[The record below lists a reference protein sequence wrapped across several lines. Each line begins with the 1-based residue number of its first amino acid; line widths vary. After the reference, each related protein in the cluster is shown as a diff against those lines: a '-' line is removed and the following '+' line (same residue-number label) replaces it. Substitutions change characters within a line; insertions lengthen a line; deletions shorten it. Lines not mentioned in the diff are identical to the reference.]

1 MVVAVTADATT
12 SNNGLYICSE
22 NDGSSASDWARVGT
36 TYSVYGTDTDYG
48 DGLVPA
54 GASDGS
60 GTGFLKEDG
69 SWATPTGTT
78 YTTFTSSSSG
88 LVPAASGTSTAKF
101 LTQAGSFVAPD
112 TYGSGNSYAGGLMP
126 AGTSDGSGR
135 EFLREDGIWATP
147 TDTTYTAGT
156 NVSIDSATNEISAT
170 DTTYTAGTN
179 VPIDSATNEISATDT
194 TYTAGANVSIDSAT
208 NEISATDTT
217 YTAGTNVEIDSATN
231 VISATIPTAAF
242 DVLGGVKVGSG
253 LTMTSGV
260 LSADTQ
266 VQSSM
271 SNMGDVTV
279 ESQIGDIKLKTG
291 NPSVT
296 RLDVDNAGDVS
307 VSSKL
312 TVTGAADVLGGM
324 NAYGMST
331 FHMAPLNNEG
341 ELRFARS
348 DAGSALRYHSLK
360 TLSNGTAGLNYM
372 KFCVHDNSTTTG
384 QTDVMSLKGDGR
396 VGILTSTPACELHVD
411 GKARADQLEIKS
423 ESLPQLLV
431 EPVVEA
437 GADAQIIIRGH
448 RNGTTGAEQAQIRLE
463 NYDSHL
469 GSNHL
474 LGEIQGKVTDHVAN
488 TGSMIFK
495 TSPDGTSEV
504 PCLTLN
510 SSNNATF
517 AGNVTVNG
525 NLNGVTITPTLSLVG
540 DYNLNS
546 ATDMNEA
553 TQQYEWVHPTNAY
566 GSTSTNDLS
575 HTGGTSAFIVNKNG
589 DFQISLRLH
598 AERGYANDQAYF
610 FAEIRKRQTS
620 GAYVS
625 YHLSQSFYCDNNNSP
640 DVNGIVLGG
649 TIRLTLVN
657 GEQFEVITR
666 EGYRRDPNDIHG
678 GIPCTIANSF
688 LRIETVTY
696 TVS

>member
-1 MVVAVTADATT
+1 M
-12 SNNGLYICSE
+12 
-22 NDGSSASDWARVGT
+22 
-36 TYSVYGTDTDYG
+36 
-48 DGLVPA
+48 
-54 GASDGS
+54 
-60 GTGFLKEDG
+60 
-69 SWATPTGTT
+69 
-78 YTTFTSSSSG
+78 
-88 LVPAASGTSTAKF
+88 
-101 LTQAGSFVAPD
+101 
-112 TYGSGNSYAGGLMP
+112 
-126 AGTSDGSGR
+126 
-135 EFLREDGIWATP
+135 
-147 TDTTYTAGT
+147 
-156 NVSIDSATNEISAT
+156 
-170 DTTYTAGTN
+170 
-179 VPIDSATNEISATDT
+179 PIDSATNEISATDT

-253 LTMTSGV
+253 LTMASGV

-271 SNMGDVTV
+271 RNMGDVTV

-474 LGEIQGKVTDHVAN
+474 LGEIQGKVTNHVAN

-504 PCLTLN
+504 SCLTLN

-517 AGNVTVNG
+517 AGNVTING
-525 NLNGVTITPTLSLVG
+525 NLNGVTITPSLSLVG
-540 DYNLNS
+540 EYELNS
-546 ATDMNEA
+546 TQDMNSG
-553 TQQYEWVHPTNAY
+553 TRDYTWKHPTNAY
-566 GSTSTNDLS
+566 GSTSTNDIAHS
-575 HTGGTSAFIVNKNG
+575 SGTSNFIVNQTG
-589 DFQISLRLH
+589 DFQISVRLH
-598 AERGYANDQAYF
+598 STRGYADRQAF
-610 FAEIRKRQTS
+610 FFLEIRKKDTS
-620 GAYVS
+620 GNYIS
-625 YHLSQSFYCDNNNSP
+625 YHLSQSQYVDDANSP
-640 DVNGIVLGG
+640 DVNDLVLGG
-649 TIRLTLVN
+649 TTRLTLL
-657 GEQFEVITR
+657 EDEEFQIRSTAAFQ
-666 EGYRRDPNDIHG
+666 RDAGDPT
-678 GIPCTIANSF
+678 GIPATISKSF
-688 LRIETVTY
+688 LRLETVTY